1 MKAVGRPMRVVLAS
15 QLAATVVVSALSG
28 ALAGVHG
35 AASAA
40 LGGAVSVCAGLVFA
54 LIAAGSMGS
63 GRAQKTAE
71 EVLVSALS
79 AEAARIAVM
88 VVLLGLVVAFYG
100 DVVMPGLFAAF
111 AVTVLLFPLA
121 IMVRE

>member
-15 QLAATVVVSALSG
+15 QLVATVVVAVLSG

-40 LGGAVSVCAGLVFA
+40 LGGGTSICAGLVFA
-54 LIAAGSMGS
+54 LIAAGSMGP
-63 GRAQKTAE
+63 GGTKKTAG
-71 EVLVSALS
+71 EVLFAALS

-88 VVLLGLVVAFYG
+88 VVLLGLVVALYG